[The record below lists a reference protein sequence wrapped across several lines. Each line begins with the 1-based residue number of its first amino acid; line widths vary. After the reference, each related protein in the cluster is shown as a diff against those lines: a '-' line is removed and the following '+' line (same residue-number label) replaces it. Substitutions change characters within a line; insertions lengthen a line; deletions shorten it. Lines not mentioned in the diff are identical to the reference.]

1 MTILSY
7 RPAKHLNAVRKPLV
21 DDSSLYTTLFFDV
34 VNPRTQPLIDMLS
47 FNSIGHLFHNDELVH
62 NAVVGLGATYA
73 SRKRI
78 DAGHIHDSNCHLLRD
93 AFYTNFR
100 TETLRQLMTANSHKS
115 TSIFVCAL
123 LLSIAEVSK
132 LPILPCR

>member
-1 MTILSY
+1 
-7 RPAKHLNAVRKPLV
+7 
-21 DDSSLYTTLFFDV
+21 
-34 VNPRTQPLIDMLS
+34 MLS

-62 NAVVGLGATYA
+62 NAVVALGATYA

-78 DAGHIHDSNCHLLRD
+78 DAGPIHDSNCRLLRD

-100 TETLRQLMTANSHKS
+100 TKTLGQLMTVNSHKS
-115 TSIFVCAL
+115 TSILVCAL
-123 LLSIAEVSK
+123 LLSIAEVTK